1 MSRRI
6 ENFINGKF
14 QKSKNSTIPV
24 WSPQEGKIIA
34 EVVESTNDDLEKAI
48 KSANS
53 ALPFSG
59 IIDIFSALLSSRL
72 STIALTEGSLW

>member
-53 ALPFSG
+53 AFNNWSKYTLKERAE
-59 IIDIFSALLSSRL
+59 IFY
-72 STIALTEGSLW
+72 EF